1 MEAVDG
7 TTKARIRITFSD
19 GKEKRIDLKETRTL
33 VGRGDDNDVRL
44 RHPSISR
51 THFAI
56 TFSDGRYIIDDLG
69 SLNGTMVGDKPAE
82 NYELRDGDKIT
93 AGDFVMIFERPEER
107 ELRFCDVEI
116 DNDTAVE
123 LPDEF
128 VSLELDN
135 VVAGI
140 ARDLNAILKVTAKI
154 NAIHDV
160 EELQKELLSEI
171 LEVVPASS
179 GAIILVDDEMGLA
192 EVVGLNKSGSGEH
205 VHVSRTI
212 ISRVIGEKTVV
223 LANDIV
229 NDSREMTPESVA
241 VAGVSSLLC
250 VPMYLYDKV
259 HGVIYLSTSAEDESF
274 DESHLRFM
282 TAIASI
288 ASIAIGNARYF
299 STLQIENAKLKTA
312 NSLEKKMIGE
322 SKAMK
327 RVYGFIAKA
336 APSDATILIEG
347 ESGTGKELAA
357 KAIVVNSRRKD
368 RPFVIINCAT
378 LTENL
383 LESELFGHE
392 KGAFTGA
399 VTRKKGKIEIADG
412 GTLFLDEIGELPVAL
427 QAKLLRVLQ
436 ERELERVGG
445 VEKIGVD
452 VRVIAAT
459 NRDLEEEVK
468 NGGFRQDLFYRL
480 NVMKFRMPALRER
493 RSDVMPLAEAFLRDY
508 AVRNGRALRGFSE
521 SARERLLAY
530 EYPGNVR
537 ELENAVERAVILSSG
552 EWVVA
557 EDFPEEFALDVPA
570 SGAGSGDLVPLQ
582 EGVKIK
588 KKQMI
593 IEAFRKAD
601 RSYVET
607 AKILDVHPNY
617 LHRLIK
623 TLGIKEDLEKM

>member
-1 MEAVDG
+1 M
-7 TTKARIRITFSD
+7 TKARIRITFSD

-33 VGRGDDNDVRL
+33 VGRGDDNDIRL

-51 THFAI
+51 KHFVIA
-56 TFSDGRYIIDDLG
+56 SVDGRFVIDDLG
-69 SLNGTMVGDKPAE
+69 SLNGTLVGDKPAE
-82 NYELRDGDKIT
+82 NYELKDGDRIM
-93 AGDFVMIFERPEER
+93 AGDFTMIFERPEER
-107 ELRFCDVEI
+107 GLRFCDVEI
-116 DNDTAVE
+116 DNDDSVL
-123 LPDEF
+123 LPEEF
-128 VSLELDN
+128 ISVDLDN
-135 VVAGI
+135 VVATI

-171 LEVVPASS
+171 LEVVPATS

-192 EVVGLNKSGSGEH
+192 EVSGLNKSGSNEN

-212 ISRVIGEKTVV
+212 INRVIDEKNGV

-229 NDSREMTPESVA
+229 NDSRQATPESVA

-250 VPMYLYDKV
+250 VPMYLFDKV
-259 HGVIYLSTSAEDESF
+259 HGVIYLSTSAEGESF
-274 DESHLRFM
+274 DDSHLRFM
-282 TAIASI
+282 TAVASI
-288 ASIAIGNARYF
+288 ASIAIENARNF

-312 NSLEKKMIGE
+312 TSLEKQMIGDSE
-322 SKAMK
+322 AMK

-368 RPFVIINCAT
+368 KPLVTINCAT

-399 VTRKKGKIEIADG
+399 LTQKKGKIEIAHG
-412 GTLFLDEIGELPVAL
+412 GTLFLDEVGELPLGL
-427 QAKLLRVLQ
+427 QAKLLRVIQ

-445 VEKIGVD
+445 IEKIGVD
-452 VRVIAAT
+452 VRIIAAT

-493 RSDVMPLAEAFLRDY
+493 RSDVMLLAEAFLWEY
-508 AVRNGRALRGFSE
+508 ARKNNRQLRGFSA
-521 SARERLLAY
+521 SAKERLLNY

-552 EWVVA
+552 EWVAA
-557 EDFPEEFALDVPA
+557 EDLPEEFSLEG
-570 SGAGSGDLVPLQ
+570 SGAGSGGDGPVPLQ
-582 EGVKIK
+582 EGVKLK

-593 IEAFRKAD
+593 IEAFRKAEG
-601 RSYVET
+601 SYVDT

-623 TLGIKEDLEKM
+623 TLGIKEELESL